1 MSFKSSPL
9 VSSSSSLLPLQWLQ
23 LCVKQPGHSSSPGP
37 GLLPFGTIC
46 TSLSYQLAWGGSWH
60 IMRISNFEPQQTKSK
75 GRKLCCSSISSF
87 ILCHSVKKL
96 LHLQVGQQYNLI
108 HSIHAVFLPL
118 HMYVCPGKPS
128 LLAPSGVMLRSFQ
141 YCSIRAGASDALKL
155 FVLKLFVVILSILPG

>member
-1 MSFKSSPL
+1 
-9 VSSSSSLLPLQWLQ
+9 
-23 LCVKQPGHSSSPGP
+23 
-37 GLLPFGTIC
+37 
-46 TSLSYQLAWGGSWH
+46 
-60 IMRISNFEPQQTKSK
+60 MRISNFEPQQTKSK

-141 YCSIRAGASDALKL
+141 YCSIRAFCFKAFCCYFYTSWLEFEPEALKCSQEVSSNTL
-155 FVLKLFVVILSILPG
+155 MPFQDFIASKSQMKFGPISMFTDSGVS